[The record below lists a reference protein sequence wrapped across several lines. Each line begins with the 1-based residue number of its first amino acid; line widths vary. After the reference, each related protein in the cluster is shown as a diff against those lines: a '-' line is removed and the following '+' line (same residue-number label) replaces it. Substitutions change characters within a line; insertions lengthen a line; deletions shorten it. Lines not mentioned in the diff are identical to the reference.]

1 MVYAP
6 GTQERDPQKQNM
18 ALQQHAGQLETANTN
33 IATNTANITTL
44 QGDYVSKTANNSLSG
59 TQAVTNTTDASS
71 SSSGGAET
79 ITGGLAVGKKL
90 YVGTSVNTPITE
102 FSAAP
107 ATAWSAD
114 FQSCTITVAGSGN
127 SVIPDGAGMVMLTDG
142 SVTGSTGV
150 YLTGGSAV
158 AFVAQSTGTP
168 FVTPTTTPAANKYCV
183 AFNGTHYAIYNGNA
197 GSITFTVAMLRTR
210 ATV

>member
-6 GTQERDPQKQNM
+6 GTQELDPQKQNM
-18 ALQQHAGQLETANTN
+18 ALQQHAGQLETANMN

-90 YVGTSVNTPITE
+90 YVGTSVNTTVV
-102 FSAAP
+102 AP
-107 ATAWSAD
+107 
-114 FQSCTITVAGSGN
+114 
-127 SVIPDGAGMVMLTDG
+127 
-142 SVTGSTGV
+142 
-150 YLTGGSAV
+150 
-158 AFVAQSTGTP
+158 
-168 FVTPTTTPAANKYCV
+168 
-183 AFNGTHYAIYNGNA
+183 
-197 GSITFTVAMLRTR
+197 
-210 ATV
+210 